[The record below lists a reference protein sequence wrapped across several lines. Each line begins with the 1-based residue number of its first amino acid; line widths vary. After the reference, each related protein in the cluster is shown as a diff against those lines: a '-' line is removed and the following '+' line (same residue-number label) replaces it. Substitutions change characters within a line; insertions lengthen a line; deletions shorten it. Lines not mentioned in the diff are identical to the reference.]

1 MSSSQRP
8 PSRLHLRTH
17 FHRKRDVWVR
27 GRSKT
32 ILIGLGIFGCGG
44 EKSVHGR
51 PSWEL
56 APYDFSS
63 QNAEDFAAWCKLVS
77 KECRFNDRA
86 GECGVVRLT
95 TQFLF
100 RSEGQSTP
108 SLLEYEVKQHDLHGN
123 GRNTIKG
130 GSRETKGQNSTGGG
144 ITGYGKWEIV
154 PPPSPVPPQF
164 LRYSDNSPPRQ
175 LAPRQPAPT
184 LWTISPQPYCEI
196 MCQNVRSVGVRG
208 FCESYV

>member
-63 QNAEDFAAWCKLVS
+63 RNAEDFAAWCKLVS

-100 RSEGQSTP
+100 RTEGQSTP
-108 SLLEYEVKQHDLHGN
+108 SLLEYEVKQRDLHDN

-130 GSRETKGQNSTGGG
+130 GSRETKGQKSTGGG
-144 ITGYGKWEIV
+144 RTEYGKWEILTPLSPLTSFGIRTTRAPQTIN
-154 PPPSPVPPQF
+154 PPTTSPHIM
-164 LRYSDNSPPRQ
+164 DN
-175 LAPRQPAPT
+175 
-184 LWTISPQPYCEI
+184 
-196 MCQNVRSVGVRG
+196 
-208 FCESYV
+208 